1 MKRFHVHIRVK
12 NLDESIQFYN
22 TLFNTPASKIKTD
35 YAKWMLEDPK
45 VNFAISTGDGPK
57 EIRHLGLQ
65 VENSEE
71 QINVTEE
78 ADNQEV
84 SEESINELDEASQL
98 QSELNEQK
106 DKYLRIY
113 AEFEN
118 FKKRTRREKLD
129 MLSTAARDTLS
140 AMLPVLDDFDRAK
153 KAAESDDTKE
163 GFSEG
168 VELVYNKFVGI
179 LSSKGLK
186 AMESTGETFD
196 PELHEAIAEI
206 PAPSDDMKG
215 KIIDTTDKGYF
226 LNDKIIRHAK
236 VVVGK

>member
-1 MKRFHVHIRVK
+1 MGKK
-12 NLDESIQFYN
+12 
-22 TLFNTPASKIKTD
+22 SKKEKTSKQQ
-35 YAKWMLEDPK
+35 AP
-45 VNFAISTGDGPK
+45 
-57 EIRHLGLQ
+57 Q